1 MCGGQTSVPG
11 ASISTNPNY
20 GITSITDQVVPTHNV
35 GQAAAIN
42 NIKNVLNQN
51 KAIWMAFYVA
61 NAQDGNDFIISFWS
75 NQPETAVWNPDPYNG
90 HTYIFPPDPNH
101 GWGHA
106 VLLVGYDDTDPNNRY
121 WVILNSW
128 DTTSG
133 RPNGLFRMKM
143 DINYDDS
150 LVNLGSML
158 DFQTLDVQ
166 FSGGGNVVT
175 TTTTTTTTATAY
187 SIRTTTSTTSTT
199 TTVTW
204 TSMWLSYSTATSY
217 SPTYT
222 SKTTSTITSTV
233 GGSSTTTTA
242 YTTTTTTIYV
252 AAAAVAGLGL
262 AGLGLTVPLLFILS
276 RPLSRARRSVKG
288 RTENDGS

>member
-1 MCGGQTSVPG
+1 
-11 ASISTNPNY
+11 
-20 GITSITDQVVPTHNV
+20 VVTTHNV
-35 GQAAAIN
+35 GQAAAIDN
-42 NIKNVLNQN
+42 LKNVLNQN
-51 KAIWMAFYVA
+51 KAIWIAFFVA
-61 NAQDGNDFIISFWS
+61 NSQDGNQFINFWS
-75 NQPETAVWNPDPYNG
+75 TQTETAVWNPDTYSG
-90 HTYIFPPDPNH
+90 HTWDPNT

-143 DINYDDS
+143 DMNYDDS
-150 LVNLGSML
+150 VIGLVTPGGSGFAL
-158 DFQTLDVQ
+158 YFETLNVQ
-166 FSGGGNVVT
+166 FSGGNVVT
-175 TTTTTTTTATAY
+175 TTTTTTTTTTATTL
-187 SIRTTTSTTSTT
+187 STRTSSSTTATT

-204 TSMWLSYSTATSY
+204 TSMWLYYSTATSY